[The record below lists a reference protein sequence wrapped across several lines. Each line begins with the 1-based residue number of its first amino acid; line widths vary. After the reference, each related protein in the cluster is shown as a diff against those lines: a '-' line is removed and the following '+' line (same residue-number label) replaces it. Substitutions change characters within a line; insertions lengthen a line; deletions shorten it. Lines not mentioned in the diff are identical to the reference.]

1 MRTLPYRRGAKFHLP
16 RVLFYF
22 RHSYGYA
29 YGHCYGYGYGC
40 GYGYGYG
47 VTYAVINLFFTFE
60 SGMAQE
66 ICALFTREKR
76 KVNKEERE
84 RETERE
90 RQLVT
95 ILLSGMTQ

>member
-29 YGHCYGYGYGC
+29 YGHCYGYGYG
-40 GYGYGYG
+40 YG
-47 VTYAVINLFFTFE
+47 VTYAVINLFFPFE